1 MKDRLLDVLVIY
13 SAINSFNR
21 YVSSVTTIWL
31 TWPSNDDTIVAAAA
45 ADAAAVATDNTTVV
59 QNVTEKRVA
68 VPTVHVV
75 MPGTHV
81 EVVSWLLSGCV

>member
-1 MKDRLLDVLVIY
+1 MLVIY

-45 ADAAAVATDNTTVV
+45 ADVATDNTTVA
-59 QNVTEKRVA
+59 QYVTEKRVA
-68 VPTVHVV
+68 APTVHVV
-75 MPGTHV
+75 MPGTHTLNLA
-81 EVVSWLLSGCV
+81 VSWLLSRCV

>member
-1 MKDRLLDVLVIY
+1 MLVIY

-45 ADAAAVATDNTTVV
+45 AADVATDNTTVA
-59 QNVTEKRVA
+59 QYVTEKRVA
-68 VPTVHVV
+68 APTVHVV
-75 MPGTHV
+75 MPGTHTLNLA
-81 EVVSWLLSGCV
+81 VSWLLSRCV